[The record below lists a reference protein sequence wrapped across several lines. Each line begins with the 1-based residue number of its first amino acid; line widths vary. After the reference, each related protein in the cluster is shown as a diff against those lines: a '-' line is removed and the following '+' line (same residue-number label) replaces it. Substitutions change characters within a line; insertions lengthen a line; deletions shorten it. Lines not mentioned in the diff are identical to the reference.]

1 MPRRWLCISL
11 FVLVAA
17 CSSSHQAATPS
28 STTLPTGTSS
38 TSTSA
43 PAIPSSG
50 LRGIRVEAFACPPH
64 FVAPAANATPIGT
77 PEALLLC
84 PLGFPGQAGKAVTVV
99 PGRPIFRALI
109 TALSRARERST
120 GAVCPAYADL
130 MQVVLAKTRDG
141 IYQVSVPTDG
151 CGHYQRDAL
160 EALNRAR
167 AG

>member
-1 MPRRWLCISL
+1 VR
-11 FVLVAA
+11 
-17 CSSSHQAATPS
+17 
-28 STTLPTGTSS
+28 
-38 TSTSA
+38 
-43 PAIPSSG
+43 
-50 LRGIRVEAFACPPH
+50 AFACPSH
-64 FVAPAANATPIGT
+64 LVAPAASETRIGA
-77 PEALLLC
+77 PEAFLLC
-84 PLGFPGQAGKAVTVV
+84 PLGFPGQASSAVTVV
-99 PGRPIFRALI
+99 SGRPIFRALI

-141 IYQVSVPTDG
+141 VYQVSIPTDG